1 VLIDKLLFTN
11 SQNETAGKKVLNEI
25 ETVNKKEPFCRV
37 LLVLAELRN
46 FEECSFQNDIYDAW
60 NYLEKIKYL
69 L

>member
-1 VLIDKLLFTN
+1 M
-11 SQNETAGKKVLNEI
+11 LNEI